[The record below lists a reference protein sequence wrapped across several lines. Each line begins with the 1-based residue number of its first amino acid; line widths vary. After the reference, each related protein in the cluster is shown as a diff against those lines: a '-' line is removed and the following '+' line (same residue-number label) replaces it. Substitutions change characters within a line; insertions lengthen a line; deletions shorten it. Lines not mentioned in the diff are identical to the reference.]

1 MDDKL
6 DSQIIDE
13 NKDFLDDRIVEPKES
28 KGKETAPSIAKRV
41 DHLRLSELP
50 EELLRKMLEDI
61 EVEQKRLSKQASEVE
76 KSLHKELLRGNASI
90 LDEKKKDIRLIEREF
105 EGFDDDRQNI
115 YDALQNKV
123 MTEGMVKVLG
133 GKKRLYASEG
143 LIFLLIV
150 LVLGLMTYEFLYLDP
165 ELDRALVLNIFYFD
179 TFCCA
184 IFLTEFT
191 LRYRQAEDKGWY
203 WRNHWIDF
211 LTSIPIPPVALFD
224 NATLL
229 RYGRSLRMIRILRAL
244 RMGRAV
250 RIIFFFW
257 RGMDKLSEVMDV
269 KLMKKSIRGLGL
281 AIIFGAV
288 LILYFEGEKD
298 PNVGN
303 LGQSIWWSFTTVV
316 TSGFGDIY
324 NPQSGMGRVLTV
336 MLIVIGMVVVGV
348 FTATLTSLYVE
359 EGTEEL
365 QIMQRTLDERFT
377 DLANSHEQGSRERQQ
392 GIEEREALDRH
403 LKEGLEQIFA
413 NQKEMAKNQK
423 EMAKKIE
430 KLES

>member
-1 MDDKL
+1 MDDEAEP
-6 DSQIIDE
+6 QIIDK
-13 NKDFLDDRIVEPKES
+13 NKDFLDDRIVEPKKS
-28 KGKETAPSIAKRV
+28 KRKETAPSIAKRV
-41 DHLRLSELP
+41 DHIRLSELP
-50 EELLRKMLEDI
+50 VELLRKMLEDI
-61 EVEQKRLSKQASEVE
+61 EVEQKRLSKQASEIE

-115 YDALQNKV
+115 YDALQNNIVTK
-123 MTEGMVKVLG
+123 GMVKVLG

-229 RYGRSLRMIRILRAL
+229 RYGRSLRMLRILRAL

-257 RGMDKLSEVMDV
+257 R
-269 KLMKKSIRGLGL
+269 
-281 AIIFGAV
+281 
-288 LILYFEGEKD
+288 
-298 PNVGN
+298 
-303 LGQSIWWSFTTVV
+303 
-316 TSGFGDIY
+316 
-324 NPQSGMGRVLTV
+324 
-336 MLIVIGMVVVGV
+336 
-348 FTATLTSLYVE
+348 
-359 EGTEEL
+359 
-365 QIMQRTLDERFT
+365 
-377 DLANSHEQGSRERQQ
+377 
-392 GIEEREALDRH
+392 
-403 LKEGLEQIFA
+403 
-413 NQKEMAKNQK
+413 
-423 EMAKKIE
+423 
-430 KLES
+430 